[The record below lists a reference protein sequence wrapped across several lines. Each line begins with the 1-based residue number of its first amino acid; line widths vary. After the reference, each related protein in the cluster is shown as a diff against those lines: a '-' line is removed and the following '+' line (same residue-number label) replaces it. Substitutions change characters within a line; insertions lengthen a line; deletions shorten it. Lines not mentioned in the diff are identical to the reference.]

1 MVYIQFKCNIA
12 PADQKARQQTAIFV
26 VAAFAIIASMFLL
39 MIYYKLQTMN
49 LEFQVWDVENCTVAD
64 FAVQLKIE
72 AAQWAKYSELKK
84 MDKDTP
90 PLDLYIRN

>member
-1 MVYIQFKCNIA
+1 
-12 PADQKARQQTAIFV
+12 
-26 VAAFAIIASMFLL
+26 MFLL
-39 MIYYKLQTMN
+39 MIYYKLQIMN

-72 AAQWAKYSELKK
+72 KDQWAKYSELKK